1 MRALTKLLTM
11 HSPDKKK
18 HRIFFSFDKIF
29 FKKFS
34 KSKKKYL
41 VGTEYFKLNKLILAQ
56 HSLIIFRFL
65 NVHFYVRIQS
75 HKEKQELL
83 EAGASIL
90 GIMGGR
96 PTPLTLN

>member
-11 HSPDKKK
+11 HSPDKKN
-18 HRIFFSFDKIF
+18 IEYFFLSTKF
-29 FKKFS
+29 FS
-34 KSKKKYL
+34 KSFQSPKKYL

-65 NVHFYVRIQS
+65 NVHFYIRIQS
-75 HKEKQELL
+75 HKQKQELL

-96 PTPLTLN
+96 PTPLPLN